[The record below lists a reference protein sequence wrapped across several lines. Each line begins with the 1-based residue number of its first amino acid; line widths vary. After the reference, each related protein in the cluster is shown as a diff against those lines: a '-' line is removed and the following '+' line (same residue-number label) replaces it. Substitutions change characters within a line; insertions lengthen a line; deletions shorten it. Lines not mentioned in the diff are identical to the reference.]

1 MNLLI
6 IGSGGRE
13 HAIAWK
19 ISQSSKVK
27 NIYVTPGN
35 PGINLE
41 EKVSLIEI
49 DNPTIKDYIGIAKEK
64 SIDLTIVGPEAPLVQ
79 GIDRKSVV

>member
-13 HAIAWK
+13 HAIVWK

-49 DNPTIKDYIGIAKEK
+49 DNPTIKDYIDIAKEK
-64 SIDLTIVGPEAPLVQ
+64 SIDLTIVGPL
-79 GIDRKSVV
+79 